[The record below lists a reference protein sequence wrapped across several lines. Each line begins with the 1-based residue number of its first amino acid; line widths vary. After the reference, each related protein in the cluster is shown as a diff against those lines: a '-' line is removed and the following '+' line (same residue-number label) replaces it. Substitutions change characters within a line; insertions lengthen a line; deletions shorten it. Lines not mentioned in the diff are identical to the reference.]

1 MKQLIKELNEAFNK
15 NVKTEFISDTTD
27 IPNDL
32 EIDEIEEIS
41 TTAATPGYQTPHA
54 FTKRVKKQ
62 TYPGVAE
69 VLDKKYEELIESYR
83 NFATGDSQMTP
94 DKRVK
99 TTIKEIA
106 KKLQEIEQL
115 VNYSTKLK
123 TESGLSRQTYGPS
136 IEKSLT
142 KISERL
148 LKISERVRVLGE

>member
-15 NVKTEFISDTTD
+15 NVEIEFVTDTTD
-27 IPNDL
+27 ITNDS
-32 EIDEIEEIS
+32 ESGEIEEIS
-41 TTAATPGYQTPHA
+41 TTAATPGYQTPYA
-54 FTKRVKKQ
+54 FSKRVKKQ

-99 TTIKEIA
+99 MTIKDIA

>member
-15 NVKTEFISDTTD
+15 NVKTEFINDTTD
-27 IPNDL
+27 ITNDL

-41 TTAATPGYQTPHA
+41 TTAATPGYQTPRA

-83 NFATGDSQMTP
+83 NFVTGDSQMTP

-106 KKLQEIEQL
+106 KKLQEIERL

>member
-1 MKQLIKELNEAFNK
+1 MKQLIKELNAAFK
-15 NVKTEFISDTTD
+15 KDDATEFVNDTTD
-27 IPNDL
+27 ITNDL
-32 EIDEIEEIS
+32 TADEIEEIS
-41 TTAATPGYQTPHA
+41 TTAATPGYQTPYA
-54 FTKRVKKQ
+54 FSKRVKKQ

-69 VLDKKYEELIESYR
+69 MLDRKYEELIESYR
-83 NFATGDSQMTP
+83 NFATGDSQITP

-99 TTIKEIA
+99 MTIKDIA